1 MYYVIQVRT
10 GKEQDAINDIMKN
23 KPNDAS
29 FDVFSPF
36 RKAIRKYRGGEEREV
51 IERCFPGYVFVET
64 DDVKQL
70 FFELYWIPGF
80 TKLLGRE
87 GDTYNFVP
95 LDKDEARMIDILY
108 SKNNDRITEISHIE
122 VKEGEMIRVLDG
134 PLAGLETQIIK
145 VNLHKRT
152 VTVGFMMCGRLVTSQ
167 GGINIITNVLNK

>member
-23 KPNDAS
+23 KPDDAS
-29 FDVFSPF
+29 FDVFAPY
-36 RKAIRKYRGGEEREV
+36 RKSLKKYRGVMKEV
-51 IERCFPGYVFVET
+51 VERCFPGYVFVET
-64 DDVKQL
+64 DDVKRL

-95 LDKDEARMIDILY
+95 LNKDESRMIDILY
-108 SKNNDRITEISHIE
+108 SKNTDRITEISNIE

-134 PLAGLETQIIK
+134 PLFGHETQILK

-152 VTVGFMMCGRLVTSQ
+152 VTIGFMMCGRLQKAQVA
-167 GGINIITNVLNK
+167 INIITNVLNK